1 MLKPVIAVDKM
12 IKIMQ
17 PQYLGPDFIQYDWIQ
32 SLGIG
37 LFLTTSNKKHKQQTN
52 GAHFAH

>member
-37 LFLTTSNKKHKQQTN
+37 LFLTTSNKEHKQQTN